1 MVRPAT
7 LTDLKPIVRVHQ
19 SAFAG
24 FFMTLLGPGFLAAY
38 YRTAIEY
45 SGGLCMVVEDDGV
58 QGFVVGFKEPS
69 RFYSSLRQRKWSLA
83 VAAVSYVAWRPQLW
97 SRLLNNARRVDGAV
111 AQNGQDTDL
120 VELSSI
126 GVSLESGRRGY
137 GKQLVLGFLKRAA
150 ELGVKRVVLTTDA
163 VNNEQ
168 VNAFYRGLGF
178 TLSNRFSTGSRAMN
192 EYEYLLSD
200 LEPSL

>member
-1 MVRPAT
+1 
-7 LTDLKPIVRVHQ
+7 
-19 SAFAG
+19 
-24 FFMTLLGPGFLAAY
+24 MTLLGPGFLGAY

-45 SGGLCMVVEDDGV
+45 SGGLCMIVEDDGV
-58 QGFVVGFKEPS
+58 QGFVIGFKEPS

-83 VAAVSYVAWRPQLW
+83 VAAVSHVAWRPRLW
-97 SRLLNNARRVDGAV
+97 SRLLNNARRVDGAA
-111 AQNGQDTDL
+111 AQDGQDTDL

-126 GVSLESGRRGY
+126 GVSLASGRRGY

-150 ELGVKRVVLTTDA
+150 ELGAKRVVLTTDA

-178 TLSNRFSTGSRAMN
+178 TLSNRFTTGSRAMN